1 MRLFLASKGFG
12 DHLERLHDMVGVNKM
27 ALLIFNATDEKN
39 ALTRVWKKWRKKQM
53 FKNAGFDVLELDLKV
68 FFGRR
73 YDLEMYIK
81 SVNPGL
87 IYAFG
92 GNVFILRRAFRYS
105 SFDDVLASDLASD
118 KYVYGGGS
126 AGSVI
131 MSKELKYF
139 VNKEDM
145 PEVVP
150 KKKYQAD
157 TIWQGMGLIDEYLLP
172 HADAK
177 WFDDSASE
185 IRLAFNQANIKPVV
199 MTDADVFVVDGE
211 RRGLEPSA

>member
-1 MRLFLASKGFG
+1 MRLFLASRNFG
-12 DHLERLHDMVGVNKM
+12 EHLERLHEMVGVNKM
-27 ALLIFNATDEKN
+27 ALLIFNATDDKN
-39 ALTRVWKKWRKKQM
+39 ALVRVWKKWRKKQM
-53 FKNAGFDVLELDLKV
+53 FKNAGFDVLELDLRV

-105 SFDDVLASDLASD
+105 SFDEILRSDLVAD
-118 KYVYGGGS
+118 RYVYGGGS

-131 MSKELKYF
+131 MCPELKYF

-150 KKKYQAD
+150 KKQYRAE
-157 TIWQGMGLIDEYLLP
+157 TIWEGMGLIEEYLLP

-177 WFDDSASE
+177 WFDDSAGE
-185 IRLAFNQANIKPVV
+185 MRLAFNQAKIKPVA
-199 MTDADVFVVDGE
+199 MNEADVFVVDGN
-211 RRGLEPSA
+211 RRGLVND

>member
-1 MRLFLASKGFG
+1 MRLFLASRNFG
-12 DHLERLHDMVGVNKM
+12 NHLEQLHDMVGVNKM

-39 ALTRVWKKWRKKQM
+39 SLIRMWKKWRKKYQ
-53 FKNAGFDVLELDLKV
+53 FQNAGFDVLELDLRV

-73 YDLEMYIK
+73 HDLEMYIK
-81 SVNPGL
+81 SVSPGL

-105 SFDDVLASDLASD
+105 SFDEILRSNLASDN
-118 KYVYGGGS
+118 YVYGGSS

-150 KKKYQAD
+150 KHKYHAD
-157 TIWQGMGLIDEYLLP
+157 IIWEGMGLIDEYLLP
-172 HADAK
+172 HADSK
-177 WFDDSASE
+177 QFDDSAGE
-185 IRLAFNQANIKPVV
+185 IRLAFNQANIKPIS
-199 MTDADVFVVDGE
+199 MTDDDVFVIDGE
-211 RRGLEPSA
+211 RKGLL